1 MPDREILYLAGHLP
15 LHGKTHKY
23 LILRWKMRRNIFE

>member
-15 LHGKTHKY
+15 MQGKTHKY
-23 LILRWKMRRNIFE
+23 LVLRKNEEESI